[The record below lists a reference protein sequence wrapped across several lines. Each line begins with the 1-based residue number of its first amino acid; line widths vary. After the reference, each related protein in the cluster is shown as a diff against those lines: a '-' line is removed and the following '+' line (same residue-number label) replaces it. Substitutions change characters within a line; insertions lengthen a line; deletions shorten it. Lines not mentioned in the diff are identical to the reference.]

1 MIQQVEGEI
10 IRLYPT
16 ATVRNC
22 VYLSSGQKAGIAT
35 VGERPD
41 MAGADAASGLCVGSS
56 FNFRFPRS

>member
-16 ATVRNC
+16 ATVKNC

-35 VGERPD
+35 VGECRD
-41 MAGADAASGLCVGSS
+41 MAG
-56 FNFRFPRS
+56 